1 MTKSDLL
8 GGSHSP
14 RPRETG
20 RKGASVC
27 ITGNTLTCI
36 LHHLYH
42 KLTPIYT
49 IYEHSH
55 TIYTIHMTISH
66 LSHTSHISSHVTPL
80 PPWWGP
86 LSHPKARGGWGL
98 DRLTQAG
105 SQGLKQSLLQ
115 THSPPHRRLHSAP
128 TLSPSRGSHQETA
141 SLPPRP
147 RIQRHRSG
155 GPAPEG
161 WRRGCLSCGQ
171 PSQDAQGRQAETSLR
186 RGQQATRVSPTS
198 LSRISL
204 ARSLMSCEGLKCSG
218 SSSSCSAKACR
229 TAHAQGQRV
238 SCQVWAQMPTPPPLA
253 GTPRRLSCCAF

>member
-1 MTKSDLL
+1 MTKSALL

-20 RKGASVC
+20 RKAASVC

-42 KLTPIYT
+42 KRTASYT

-66 LSHTSHISSHVTPL
+66 LSHTIHISSHLTPL
-80 PPWWGP
+80 PPWWGL
-86 LSHPKARGGWGL
+86 LSHPEARGGWGL
-98 DRLTQAG
+98 DRLAQAG
-105 SQGLKQSLLQ
+105 SQGLKWSLLQ
-115 THSPPHRRLHSAP
+115 SFPTPQGAAQRP

-141 SLPPRP
+141 SLPPAP
-147 RIQRHRSG
+147 RIQRHRAG
-155 GPAPEG
+155 DPAPQG
-161 WRRGCLSCGQ
+161 CRRGCLSCGR
-171 PSQDAQGRQAETSLR
+171 PSQDDQARQAETSLQQ
-186 RGQQATRVSPTS
+186 GQQATRVSPTS

-238 SCQVWAQMPTPPPLA
+238 SCQVWVQMPTPPPLA
-253 GTPRRLSCCAF
+253 GAPKRLSCCGS